1 MTQADRSY
9 SIRDDVLTAYLKG
22 EAVLLDMESRKYFR
36 LNDTAAEIWRQLKRG
51 ANHESLVAQLCTK
64 FQVEREVAR
73 SGVLRV
79 LADLAQ
85 KKLILRAVSADCTQP
100 ERLADDPGR

>member
-9 SIRDDVLTAYLKG
+9 SVRDDVLTAYLKG

-36 LNDTAAEIWRQLKRG
+36 LNDTAAEIWKQLERG
-51 ANHESLVAQLCTK
+51 ANHESLVEQLCTK
-64 FQVEREVAR
+64 FQVDREEAR
-73 SGVLRV
+73 SGVMRV

-85 KKLILRAVSADCTQP
+85 KKLILRAEGADDTQP
-100 ERLADDPGR
+100 TK